1 MKLEIKDRTYYL
13 GMIISIAVGIIST
26 YAQSKDPQTGLFL
39 FLALAG
45 AIFLYFLV
53 SWPINFIKK
62 KIKNVDDNSEEIG
75 LVRKDL
81 NSINEKLN
89 FKESINML
97 DKKIYVIEEVL
108 KMKNKRG
115 QIDPRI
121 ILIIIIIVLFF
132 LYLKSK
138 GWI

>member
-1 MKLEIKDRTYYL
+1 
-13 GMIISIAVGIIST
+13 MIISIAVGIIST